1 MNRIGI
7 VVALLAASAL
17 AGCASSPKSIVHQ
30 PTSVRPVPQPEP
42 LYGNGAIFQS
52 NSRGSLFEDRAARQ
66 VGDVLTVSIEE
77 NLIAKSKSSSNANRS
92 GSLSQTASTPLAA
105 PYLPGVLEK
114 VANAGYKL
122 ESANKFD
129 GKGETNAEN
138 TFTGNITV
146 TVVEVLANGNL
157 VVSGE
162 KQIAIHNQHEFLRFS
177 GVVSPFDIKPGNQIS
192 STKVADARIEQR
204 ASGSVGDVQ
213 DAGWLQKLFMA
224 VSPF

>member
-1 MNRIGI
+1 MWSHCWQHPPWQ
-7 VVALLAASAL
+7 VAPAHR
-17 AGCASSPKSIVHQ
+17 KSIVHQ
-30 PTSVRPVPQPEP
+30 PTSVGPVPQPEP

-52 NSRGSLFEDRAARQ
+52 NSRGSLFEDRAARRG
-66 VGDVLTVSIEE
+66 GDVLTVSIEE
-77 NLIAKSKSSSNANRS
+77 KLSAKSKSSSNANRS

-162 KQIAIHNQHEFLRFS
+162 NR
-177 GVVSPFDIKPGNQIS
+177 SPFITSMNSCVFPGGQPVRYQ
-192 STKVADARIEQR
+192 TGQPDFVYQ
-204 ASGSVGDVQ
+204 GG
-213 DAGWLQKLFMA
+213 
-224 VSPF
+224 